1 MRLFF
6 AGTEP
11 KKYRDILLNLG
22 VQNGL
27 ESYWS
32 LNQKSPPSQNYWPG
46 LYLLDSGGYSAR
58 VRGVEIDVK
67 EYAAYLNKHK
77 VKFAF
82 NLDPPDN
89 NDSLHNLYYLQEN
102 TDTYIIP
109 IFHGPEY
116 LDPEWRPVLDYY
128 VDNYPFI
135 SLGGIAGREVS
146 GEVTTKFLNY
156 VFKRTRDK
164 VAVHGLGN
172 TRKDLLQK
180 YPFYSVDSTSWMQM
194 MRFGSSKVLSKKM
207 AQVKAKKT
215 HYTKNIDGDI
225 AWWIQLEANI
235 TKLWLN
241 RGIDWSNVEYDYCM
255 KKRTM
260 KRWEHEPPR
269 KTGK

>member
-11 KKYRDILLNLG
+11 KKYRDILIKLG

-32 LNQKSPPSQNYWPG
+32 LNQRNAPSQNYWPG

-67 EYAAYLNKHK
+67 EYAAYLNKHQ

-82 NLDPPDN
+82 NLDPPNN
-89 NDSLHNLYYLQEN
+89 NDSLHNLYYLQEHTN
-102 TDTYIIP
+102 TYIIP

-116 LDPEWRPVLDYY
+116 MDPEWRKVLDYY

-135 SLGGIAGREVS
+135 ALGGIAGREVS
-146 GEVTTKFLNY
+146 QEVTNKFLNY

-172 TRKDLLQK
+172 TRKDLLMK

-194 MRFGSSKVLSKKM
+194 VRFGSSIALSKEM

-215 HYTKNIDGDI
+215 HYTQNIDKDI
-225 AWWIQLEANI
+225 AWWLQLESNI
-235 TKLWLN
+235 TKLWLK
-241 RGIDWSNVEYDYCM
+241 RGIDWSNVEYEYCM
-255 KKRTM
+255 KNRTM
-260 KRWEHEPPR
+260 KRWEDEPLR
-269 KTGK
+269 KNKK